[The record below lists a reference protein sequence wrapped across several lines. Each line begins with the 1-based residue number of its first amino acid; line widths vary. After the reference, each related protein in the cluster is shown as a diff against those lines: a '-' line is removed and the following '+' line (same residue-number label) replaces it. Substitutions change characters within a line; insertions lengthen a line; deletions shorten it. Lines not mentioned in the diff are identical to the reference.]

1 VSARATC
8 SRGRRCRSLGDSDS
22 DRRGKAGNW
31 EYRVAY
37 PACLF
42 VSRYHKPPGCYGS
55 LVRPPREWMLE
66 TTPVPARGSSL
77 RRPTHVPP
85 LALALPPPLPSP
97 AAFTSVLPRRRE
109 SLFMRSF
116 ADRLTHWLVHH
127 RNLLAIVAVVVMGLS
142 VVQSRRLEFVR
153 SIDTMFDRTDPALVP
168 YRRMIRA
175 FGSSEVVLA
184 AYDDPD
190 LFSPPGIDRL
200 RTLTNTLAALPGIA
214 SATSLAD
221 TPLGNRIIE
230 TDTSP
235 TARRLVNL
243 LEGYAV
249 GVDHRTAAVICVL
262 KAPDATPSPA
272 QAQPGSTLQVGSTP
286 QPGSTAQAASRADA
300 IDRVRAIMADLPEG
314 TVAGEPVMLR
324 DGFAMLTRDG
334 NLLGIAS
341 ALLSGAV
348 LLISFRSIRWLVV
361 PLAVVLMALWST
373 RGVLAV
379 VGLKLTMVSAML
391 SAMVTVVAI
400 ATVVHVIVEFRQQRD
415 QGLPAAAAL
424 ERALS
429 ILFWPVVGSIA
440 TDVIGFG
447 SLMASRVGP
456 VHDFGIMTSVGAIMV
471 LVAVALLVPFLALC
485 GRFDADPK
493 RAWGEGV
500 LELGLDRLVRRI
512 VQHPGPILLWSTL
525 LVAVAV
531 AGMRWLEVETD
542 FTRNFRSTSPV
553 VASYDMIES
562 RLGGAG
568 VWDVLLPIGD
578 AIDGQLLCNV
588 ARLETRLR
596 TEVTIPDVRDGNR
609 RVPAL
614 TKVMSIADVLAA
626 VSPIS
631 LERLESTRLGN
642 WLVAGALEL
651 MQKQVPQ
658 LGRSLIGRDPED
670 GSKWLRVMLRAHE
683 RQPAPQKR
691 AIIEQVGRIVA
702 EEFPARA
709 GRPAGEVTGFFVLLA
724 QLVERMLSD
733 QWYTFFL
740 ATAGIFVLLAVSFR
754 SPLLAAVALVPNAL
768 PIFVVLGLL
777 GWTGDRINM
786 GTAMIAA
793 VSMGLSVDSSIHY
806 LAAFRRRLA
815 SGHAIPAALEA
826 AHQTAGRAM
835 IFSTLAL
842 VVGFLAL
849 TTSGFIPTV
858 SFGALSCLTLTGG
871 LFGNLVVL
879 PVLLS
884 LLAPWLEPVPANRLK
899 TVSR

>member
-1 VSARATC
+1 MPSIAESVAR
-8 SRGRRCRSLGDSDS
+8 
-22 DRRGKAGNW
+22 W
-31 EYRVAY
+31 
-37 PACLF
+37 
-42 VSRYHKPPGCYGS
+42 
-55 LVRPPREWMLE
+55 LVR
-66 TTPVPARGSSL
+66 
-77 RRPTHVPP
+77 
-85 LALALPPPLPSP
+85 
-97 AAFTSVLPRRRE
+97 
-109 SLFMRSF
+109 
-116 ADRLTHWLVHH
+116 H
-127 RNLLAIVAVVVMGLS
+127 RNLLAIAAVVVTIAS
-142 VVQSRRLEFVR
+142 VAQSRRLEFSR

-168 YRRMIRA
+168 YRRMLRA

-184 AYDDPD
+184 AYDDPQ
-190 LFSPPGIDRL
+190 LFSTAGIERL
-200 RTLTNTLAALPGIA
+200 RHLTDSIAALPGIA

-230 TDTSP
+230 VDTSP
-235 TARRLVNL
+235 TARRFVEL

-249 GVDHRTAAVICVL
+249 GTDHRTAAIVCVL
-262 KAPDATPSPA
+262 KAPPTATAATSP
-272 QAQPGSTLQVGSTP
+272 QAGSPPLTD
-286 QPGSTAQAASRADA
+286 SRAEA
-300 IDRVRAIMADLPEG
+300 IDLVRSVVADLPAG

-324 DGFAMLTRDG
+324 DGFAMLKRDG
-334 NLLGIAS
+334 NLLGTAS
-341 ALLSGAV
+341 AILSGAV
-348 LLISFRSIRWLVV
+348 LLVSFRSLRWLVV
-361 PLAVVLMALWST
+361 PLAVVLLSLWST

-379 VGLKLTMVSAML
+379 IGLKLTMVSTML

-400 ATVVHVIVEFRQQRD
+400 ATIVHVIVEFRRQREE
-415 QGLPAAAAL
+415 GLLPAAAL
-424 ERALS
+424 ERAMS

-447 SLMASRVGP
+447 SLIASRVGP
-456 VHDFGIMTSVGAIMV
+456 VHDFGIMTSVGAVMV
-471 LVAVALLVPFLALC
+471 LVATALVVPFLALC

-500 LELGLDRLVRRI
+500 LELGLDGLVQRI
-512 VQHPGPILLWSTL
+512 VRHPLPILLGSTV
-525 LVAVAV
+525 LVAAAV

-542 FTRNFRSTSPV
+542 FTRNFRQSSPV

-568 VWDVLLPIGD
+568 VWDVLLQAGEV
-578 AIDGQLLCNV
+578 IDGKMLGDM
-588 ARLETRLR
+588 TRLGNR
-596 TEVTIPDVRDGNR
+596 LRHEVTIPDTTGRP
-609 RVPAL
+609 VPAL
-614 TKVMSIADVLAA
+614 TKVMSLADVVAA

-631 LERLESTRLGN
+631 LERLQSTRLGS
-642 WLVAGALEL
+642 WLVTGALD
-651 MQKQVPQ
+651 MMRTQVPQ
-658 LGRSLIGRDPED
+658 LSRTFIGHDPED
-670 GSKWLRVMLRAHE
+670 GSTWLRVMLRAHE

-691 AIIEQVGRIVA
+691 AIIDQVKRIVA
-702 EEFPARA
+702 EEFPAHDGRA
-709 GRPAGEVTGFFVLLA
+709 AGEVTGFFVLLA
-724 QLVERMLSD
+724 QLVDRLLSD
-733 QWYTFFL
+733 QWLTFFL
-740 ATAGIFVLLAVSFR
+740 AAAGIFLLLAVSFR
-754 SPLLAAVALVPNAL
+754 SLLLATVALVPNAL

-777 GWTGDRINM
+777 GWVGDRINM

-815 SGHAIPAALEA
+815 AGQTIPAALET

-884 LLAPWLEPVPANRLK
+884 LLAPWLEPGCRAAENQLHSSLPPTADR
-899 TVSR
+899 SGP